1 MKGRRIILTGFRG
14 TGKTSSGKLL
24 AEMLGMPF
32 LDTDRVIEERAGKRI
47 PAIFRERGEPAFREL
62 EREAIASLPA
72 ENVVVG
78 TGGGA
83 VLDPVNVE
91 RLKRGSVVFLLQAGE
106 GTIVRRI
113 GGSDRP
119 SLTGKPPA
127 EEVGELLR
135 ERQPAY
141 LRAADFCIDAGG
153 DSAGGVAEEMARILR
168 EGPSSRLSRDAGMQ
182 FIGKLL
188 LPPGNHDALS
198 AMWNGAGGR
207 PAGSRTCGCSPPAG
221 LCAIAGYPCSHSKSP
236 ALWNGLF
243 NRYGLPY
250 LYTSLEWPDI
260 AGIMQAVRNLGI
272 RGLSVTIP
280 FKETVIAHLDGID
293 PDARAIGAVNTVVQ
307 CGGVL
312 RGYNTDWLGIR
323 EPLRDLR
330 GARAAVLGAGGAA
343 AAAVYALLSLDME
356 VTVLN
361 RTPEKAER
369 LAGRFG
375 CRAGPLSSIR
385 NLRPDVVVNATPV
398 GMHPD
403 RSSLLSGADLVKGMT
418 VFDLVYTPPETP
430 LLALAR
436 SAGCRVV
443 PGTEMFI
450 HQAREQFFHVTG
462 IRVPEP
468 VLRELV

>member
-1 MKGRRIILTGFRG
+1 VRIVLTGFRG
-14 TGKTSSGKLL
+14 TGKTTTGQIL
-24 AEMLGMPF
+24 AERLGLAF
-32 LDTDRVIEERAGKRI
+32 LDTDRIIEERAGKKI
-47 PAIFRERGEPAFREL
+47 PEIFREKGETGFREL
-62 EREAIASLPA
+62 ERKVIVSLPPDG
-72 ENVVVG
+72 VVVG

-91 RLKRGSVVFLLQAGE
+91 RLRRDSLVFLLHAGE
-106 GTIVRRI
+106 ETIARRI

-141 LRAADFCIDAGG
+141 LRAADFCIGTEG
-153 DSAGGVAEEMARILR
+153 KTPIMVADEITRILK
-168 EGPSSRLSRDAGMQ
+168 EGPTSPLSRASGMR
-182 FIGKLL
+182 FIGKLPVPEGDRAAL
-188 LPPGNHDALS
+188 AAMFHDPHERRK
-198 AMWNGAGGR
+198 GI
-207 PAGSRTCGCSPPAG
+207 
-221 LCAIAGYPCSHSKSP
+221 CAIAGYPCSHSNSP
-236 ALWNGLF
+236 ALWNRLF
-243 NRYGLPY
+243 ARYGLPY
-250 LYTSLEWPDI
+250 LYTFLEWPDI
-260 AGIMQAVRNLGI
+260 GEVIRSVRDLGI

-280 FKETVIAHLDGID
+280 FKETVIPHLDGID

-312 RGYNTDWLGIR
+312 RGSNTDWLGVR
-323 EPLRDLR
+323 APLRDRR
-330 GARAAVLGAGGAA
+330 GARAVVLGAGGAA

-361 RTPEKAER
+361 RTPEKAGH

-375 CRAGPLSSIR
+375 CRAAPLSSFGG
-385 NLRPDVVVNATPV
+385 LRPEVVVNATPV

-403 RSSLLSGADLVKGMT
+403 RSSLLTAEDLREGMT

-430 LLALAR
+430 LLAIAR
-436 SAGCRVV
+436 GAGCRVI

-450 HQAREQFFHVTG
+450 HQACEQFFHVTG
-462 IRVPEP
+462 IRVPEAL
-468 VLRELV
+468 VRELV